1 MQKTRFKWT
10 KIKNNEIN
18 FKTLYNNQEIR
29 VENSWFG
36 GEKLFVNNELQD
48 ETVNYYT
55 PARLTGHIIENGN
68 KLPIKAN
75 LYSNGIGWNGL
86 FIDDKKIKTHTKIKK
101 SEKFFSILFYNLKS
115 KF

>member
-1 MQKTRFKWT
+1 MRSEW
-10 KIKNNEIN
+10 IANYEGNEI
-18 FKTLYNNQEIR
+18 KIT
-29 VENSWFG
+29 NSWIT

-75 LYSNGIGWNGL
+75 LYSSGIGVKCSL
-86 FIDDKKIKTHTKIKK
+86 FIDDKKIKTHKVK
-101 SEKFFSILFYNLKS
+101 
-115 KF
+115 

>member
-1 MQKTRFKWT
+1 MRSILKA
-10 KIKNNEIN
+10 I
-18 FKTLYNNQEIR
+18 YNNQEIR

-75 LYSNGIGWNGL
+75 LYSSGIGVKCSL
-86 FIDDKKIKTHTKIKK
+86 FIDDKKIKTHKVK
-101 SEKFFSILFYNLKS
+101 
-115 KF
+115 

>member
-1 MQKTRFKWT
+1 MKSIFKA
-10 KIKNNEIN
+10 I
-18 FKTLYNNQEIR
+18 YNNQEIR

-68 KLPIKAN
+68 KLPIKPIYT
-75 LYSNGIGWNGL
+75 LVEL
-86 FIDDKKIKTHTKIKK
+86 
-101 SEKFFSILFYNLKS
+101 E
-115 KF
+115 